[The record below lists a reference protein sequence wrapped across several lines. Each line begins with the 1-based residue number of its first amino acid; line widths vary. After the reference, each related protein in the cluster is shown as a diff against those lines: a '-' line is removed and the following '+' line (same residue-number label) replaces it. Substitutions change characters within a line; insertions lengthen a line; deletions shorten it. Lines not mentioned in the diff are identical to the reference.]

1 MTNGLDTIQE
11 LIVVV
16 ATGVTILFFVLV
28 LIDYIFNKG
37 KK

>member
-1 MTNGLDTIQE
+1 MTSGLDTIQE

-16 ATGVTILFFVLV
+16 STGATILFFVLV